1 MVNQYKF
8 FCNTEQEY
16 VYKWGNKQPETC
28 PNNSSHK
35 IHLGSMQVKDMHS
48 RSCCRKITI
57 SGNSTYSDDFSYP
70 YSIFATEITFYPKT
84 ENKDDIVNSFISPDT
99 TIGALTQA
107 AAVSD
112 TVIHVS
118 STVLNYIYNGFL
130 VYLGSVYV
138 GECNSYD
145 TTASTVTLSQPLSQ
159 EFAQGSLVKIT
170 VSNVRNFILCPD
182 TVYKKQ
188 FKDTW
193 IRPNTVIRLQYTN
206 NTSESKEFYYS
217 YEYLY

>member
-8 FCNTEQEY
+8 FCNTEQQY
-16 VYKWGNKQPETC
+16 VYKWGNIRPETC

-35 IHLGSMQVKDMHS
+35 VDLGSIEIKDMHS

-57 SGNSTYSDDFSYP
+57 SGNSTYNDDFSYP
-70 YSIFATEITFYPKT
+70 YPIFATEITFYPKT
-84 ENKDDIVNSFISPDT
+84 ENKDDIVNSFVSPNT

-112 TVIHVS
+112 TVINVS
-118 STVLNYIYNGFL
+118 STVLEYIYNGFL
-130 VYLGSVYV
+130 VYLGSTYV

-145 TTASTVTLSQPLSQ
+145 TVENTVTLSQPLSQ
-159 EFAQGSLVKIT
+159 EFAQGSSVKIT
-170 VSNVRNFILCPD
+170 VSNIRNFVLCPD
-182 TVYKKQ
+182 IVYKKQ

-193 IRPNTVIRLQYTN
+193 IRPTTVIRIQYTN